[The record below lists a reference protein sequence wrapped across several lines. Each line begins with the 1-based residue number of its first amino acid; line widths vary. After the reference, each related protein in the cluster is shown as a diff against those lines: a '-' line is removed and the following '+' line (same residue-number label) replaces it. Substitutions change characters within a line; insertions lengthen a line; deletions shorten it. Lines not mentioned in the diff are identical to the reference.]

1 MQIIVTV
8 HSSKSLFAGMET
20 GMEYS
25 SKTNQELEQLI
36 EQKDMDAACEMAQRC
51 LEGSHGVEQNLNRA
65 YQLFHRGESQGNR
78 HAYEGLA
85 YMYENGILFA
95 QNLELARDY
104 YTKAGIY
111 KTDYA
116 QEQVRV
122 TNEERVAAA
131 IAKAEAPTTVMV
143 DKFGN
148 SSIPSAAPSQA
159 VSPAA
164 PIPQAAPVSQ
174 AQPSASAVTGAPKV
188 PIPPIYAASP
198 TPSAAP
204 VQPQAA
210 SQPAASAQS
219 SEMAALAVRAAKEAA
234 QAAGIAAQKAQEAA
248 RAAQEAAEY
257 AQRIGC

>member
-1 MQIIVTV
+1 
-8 HSSKSLFAGMET
+8 MET

-65 YQLFHRGESQGNR
+65 YQLFHRGEGQGNR
-78 HAYEGLA
+78 RAYEGLA

-95 QNLELARDY
+95 QNLELAKDY
-104 YTKAGIY
+104 YTKAGVY

-131 IAKAEAPTTVMV
+131 IAKAETPSTVKV

-148 SSIPSAAPSQA
+148 SSIQ
-159 VSPAA
+159 
-164 PIPQAAPVSQ
+164 Q
-174 AQPSASAVTGAPKV
+174 PKV
-188 PIPPIYAASP
+188 PIPPIYASASAAAA
-198 TPSAAP
+198 TAAP
-204 VQPQAA
+204 VQPNVTSQAPVSSPEMDLAAMAASKAQEAVQAA
-210 SQPAASAQS
+210 NA
-219 SEMAALAVRAAKEAA
+219 
-234 QAAGIAAQKAQEAA
+234 AAQKAQEAA
-248 RAAQEAAEY
+248 LAAQAAAEY
-257 AQRIGC
+257 AQKACY